1 MNSGAEEQPASSSSA
16 ASPAMETISFAVDG
30 ASYEIELAPDEAS
43 ALRNDLAPYLAA
55 ARPTCDPE

>member
-1 MNSGAEEQPASSSSA
+1 MKSSTAEQPSSSDSG
-16 ASPAMETISFAVDG
+16 ASPAMETVSLAVDG

-55 ARPTCDPE
+55 ARQRCDPE